1 MLTIRRSTYGD
12 LPRLMELYREG
23 REIQLSIGDLYQWKE
38 GYPDESTVRSDIDCG
53 VGYVVE
59 DGWTVV
65 GAFACIPGEDPT
77 YRIIEGGRWADEEQP
92 YLTIH
97 RLVGTKGHHGIA
109 LACFDWCAEQLD
121 NIRIDTHE
129 DNSIMRHC
137 LEKAGFTYCGIIH
150 LANGDPRIAFQRTA
164 RH

>member
-77 YRIIEGGRWADEEQP
+77 YRIIEGGRWIDEEQP

-109 LACFDWCAEQLD
+109 LACFDWCAE
-121 NIRIDTHE
+121 R
-129 DNSIMRHC
+129 
-137 LEKAGFTYCGIIH
+137 Y
-150 LANGDPRIAFQRTA
+150 
-164 RH
+164 